1 MSVYCTQSDVEPLV
15 KFIDDD
21 ASTDLFDDV
30 CDKADSWINSR
41 LIMNSLHTF
50 EITDDIP
57 ELLTTAASYYAVS
70 DIVLALYQGEDM
82 LTQYDIWFQKAEDM
96 INSYITQQKD
106 LLATTELKHKNPVR
120 HSKAQTYYQKKH
132 RRPML

>member
-15 KFIDDD
+15 KFIDDE
-21 ASTDLFDDV
+21 ASTDLYESV

-50 EITDDIP
+50 EVTDDIP
-57 ELLTTAASYYAVS
+57 ELLITSASYYAVS

-96 INSYITQQKD
+96 INSYVTQQKD
-106 LLATTELKHKNPVR
+106 LLATTELANKNPIKY
-120 HSKAQTYYQKKH
+120 SKAGTYGQ
-132 RRPML
+132 RRGRL